1 MEIKTKYNIGD
12 LVYVTG
18 FNTLGS
24 IMVNKYIITDIIVF
38 NDSNDNVRIE
48 YNLQN
53 HKYNTDKEV
62 VGEECEYLFTSI
74 EDVLKYIKNYLE
86 GGKQ

>member
-12 LVYVTG
+12 LVYLTG

-38 NDSNDNVRIE
+38 NDPNDNVKIE
-48 YNLQN
+48 YTLQN
-53 HKYNTDKEV
+53 HKYNTDEEV
-62 VGEECEYLFTSI
+62 VGEECEYLFTNI
-74 EDVLKYIKNYLE
+74 DDALTYIKNYLE
-86 GGKQ
+86 KGE

>member
-12 LVYVTG
+12 LVYLTG

-24 IMVNKYIITDIIVF
+24 IMVNKYIITDITIF
-38 NDSNDNVRIE
+38 NDSNDNVKIE
-48 YNLQN
+48 YTLRN
-53 HKYNTDKEV
+53 HKYNTDEEV

-74 EDVLKYIKNYLE
+74 DNSLTYIKNYLE
-86 GGKQ
+86 KGE

>member
-12 LVYVTG
+12 LVYLTG

-24 IMVNKYIITDIIVF
+24 IMVNKYIITDITVF
-38 NDSNDNVRIE
+38 SDSNDNVKIE
-48 YNLQN
+48 YTLQN
-53 HKYNTDKEV
+53 HKYNTNEEV

-74 EDVLKYIKNYLE
+74 EDVLTYIKNYLE
-86 GGKQ
+86 KGK

>member
-12 LVYVTG
+12 LVYLTG
-18 FNTLGS
+18 FNALGV
-24 IMVNKYIITDIIVF
+24 IMVNKYIITNIIVF
-38 NDSNDNVRIE
+38 NDSNDNVKIE
-48 YNLQN
+48 YALQN
-53 HKYNTDKEV
+53 HKYNTDEEV
-62 VGEECEYLFTSI
+62 VGEECEHLFTSI